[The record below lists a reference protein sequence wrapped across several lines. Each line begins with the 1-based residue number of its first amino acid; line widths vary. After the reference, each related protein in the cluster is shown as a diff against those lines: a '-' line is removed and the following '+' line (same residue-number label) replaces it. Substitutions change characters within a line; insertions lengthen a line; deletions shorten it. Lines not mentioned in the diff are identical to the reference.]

1 MRRAAPAAAPVA
13 VDKEVKRKQRMGDIK
28 LDLHRVLLD
37 NLNLAALEH
46 ATEADLRAEINAIS
60 AEHLNDNAI
69 VLGREDRIILN
80 KELYDEV
87 TGLGPLETL
96 LQDES
101 VNDILVNGPQQIFVE
116 RSGKLELTDVTF
128 KDERHLLRIIDKIV
142 SAVGRRVDESKP
154 YVDARLKDGSRFN
167 AMVPPVAV
175 DGSLVSIRK
184 FKKDK
189 LGIDDLVQFGAFSE
203 EMAAYLQAAVST
215 RLNVIV
221 SGGTGSGKT
230 TTLNALSSFI
240 ADDERILTIEDT
252 AELQLQQTHVGR
264 MESRPPNVE
273 GKGEVSPRDCLKNAL
288 RMRPDRIIVGE
299 TRGEEVIDMLQAM
312 NTGHDGSMTTIH
324 ANNPRDGISRLE
336 NMVAMA
342 GIEMPLKA
350 VRSQI
355 SSAVN
360 LIVQA
365 SRLQDGSRRM
375 TSITEITGMEG
386 DVISMQEIFR
396 FQRVGP
402 DARQQD
408 HRPLSQPQA
417 CAATSPS
424 ASASGA
430 MICPRPSLN
439 PSQRSKPHG
448 HQCRTHHLRSDLYRR
463 AGARR
468 RASIWRLFGRSI
480 SLNSRVNRR
489 LEMIEKG
496 DTPRGGAG
504 QICARRCSSTRKS
517 KGIPLYSLWLS
528 EKAQK
533 GRDCLL
539 PATADH
545 GDGRPFGSVLPWPD
559 RRHRDRSTRA
569 HRRLHRHGGRCCVYV
584 GVHESQQAHGD
595 HRRTAPRC
603 GRADGALLA
612 RRSPVHQRHHHRE
625 QRNPRPACLR
635 IRCDRG

>member
-1 MRRAAPAAAPVA
+1 MFSKYKKPASATAKAAAPVREAKPVKKVEPAPAAPATATAAPVEAAKPVSMRRA
-13 VDKEVKRKQRMGDIK
+13 VKPAAASPEDREVKRKQRMSEIK
-28 LDLHRVLLD
+28 LELHRALLD

-46 ATEADLRAEINAIS
+46 ASEADLRQEINDIAVEVLS
-60 AEHLNDNAI
+60 EKSI
-69 VLGREDRIILN
+69 VLNREDRMTLN
-80 KELYDEV
+80 SELYDEV

-96 LQDES
+96 LKDDS

-116 RSGKLELTDVTF
+116 RDGKLQLTDVTF
-128 KDERHLLRIIDKIV
+128 KDEKHLLRIIDKIV
-142 SAVGRRVDESKP
+142 SAVGRRVDESNP

-189 LGIDDLVQFGAFSE
+189 LGIDDLVNFGAFSE
-203 EMAAYLQAAVST
+203 EMAAYLQAAVAT
-215 RLNVIV
+215 RLNIIV

-240 ADDERILTIEDT
+240 ANDERILTIEDT

-324 ANNPRDGISRLE
+324 ANSARDGVSRLE
-336 NMVAMA
+336 NMIAMA

-350 VRSQI
+350 MRSQI

-386 DVISMQEIFR
+386 EVISMQEIFR
-396 FQRVGP
+396 FQRVGLTP
-402 DARQQD
+402 ENKIIG
-408 HRPLSQPQA
+408 HFT
-417 CAATSPS
+417 AT
-424 ASASGA
+424 GV
-430 MICPRPSLN
+430 
-439 PSQRSKPHG
+439 RSHFSERFRMWG
-448 HQCRTHHLRSDLYRR
+448 YDLP
-463 AGARR
+463 
-468 RASIWRLFGRSI
+468 ASIYEP
-480 SLNSRVNRR
+480 V
-489 LEMIEKG
+489 
-496 DTPRGGAG
+496 A
-504 QICARRCSSTRKS
+504 
-517 KGIPLYSLWLS
+517 
-528 EKAQK
+528 AQ
-533 GRDCLL
+533 
-539 PATADH
+539 
-545 GDGRPFGSVLPWPD
+545 
-559 RRHRDRSTRA
+559 
-569 HRRLHRHGGRCCVYV
+569 
-584 GVHESQQAHGD
+584 
-595 HRRTAPRC
+595 
-603 GRADGALLA
+603 
-612 RRSPVHQRHHHRE
+612 
-625 QRNPRPACLR
+625 
-635 IRCDRG
+635 

>member
-1 MRRAAPAAAPVA
+1 MFSKYKKPGDVAVATPAPKAKAPAPQQQPEEAVAPKPASMRRVAQAATVAPQ
-13 VDKEVKRKQRMGDIK
+13 DRDVKRKQRMSDIK
-28 LDLHRVLLD
+28 LELHRALLE

-46 ATEADLRAEINAIS
+46 ASEQDLRSEINEIS
-60 AEHLNDNAI
+60 TEILAEKSI
-69 VLGREDRIILN
+69 VLNREDRVQLN
-80 KELYDEV
+80 SELYDEV

-96 LQDES
+96 LKDDS

-116 RSGKLELTDVTF
+116 RAGTLQLTDVTF
-128 KDERHLLRIIDKIV
+128 KDEKHLLRIIDKIV
-142 SAVGRRVDESKP
+142 SAVGRRVDESNP

-167 AMVPPVAV
+167 AMVPPIAV

-189 LGIDDLVQFGAFSE
+189 LGIDDLVSFGAFSE
-203 EMAAYLQAAVST
+203 EMAAYLQAAVAT
-215 RLNVIV
+215 RLNIIV

-240 ADDERILTIEDT
+240 ANDERILTIEDT

-324 ANNPRDGISRLE
+324 ANSARDGVSRLE
-336 NMVAMA
+336 NMIAMA

-396 FQRVGP
+396 FQRVGLTP
-402 DARQQD
+402 ENKIIGHFTGTGVRSHFSERFKMWGYD
-408 HRPLSQPQA
+408 L
-417 CAATSPS
+417 PS
-424 ASASGA
+424 
-430 MICPRPSLN
+430 
-439 PSQRSKPHG
+439 
-448 HQCRTHHLRSDLYRR
+448 
-463 AGARR
+463 
-468 RASIWRLFGRSI
+468 SIY
-480 SLNSRVNRR
+480 
-489 LEMIEKG
+489 E
-496 DTPRGGAG
+496 
-504 QICARRCSSTRKS
+504 
-517 KGIPLYSLWLS
+517 
-528 EKAQK
+528 
-533 GRDCLL
+533 
-539 PATADH
+539 
-545 GDGRPFGSVLPWPD
+545 
-559 RRHRDRSTRA
+559 
-569 HRRLHRHGGRCCVYV
+569 
-584 GVHESQQAHGD
+584 
-595 HRRTAPRC
+595 
-603 GRADGALLA
+603 
-612 RRSPVHQRHHHRE
+612 PVVVK
-625 QRNPRPACLR
+625 
-635 IRCDRG
+635 